1 MPPASSSRTG
11 MPLAS
16 PGRLSTKTI
25 PTAPAACARAVLE
38 VKVHVPRETSAIAP
52 FNEPGG
58 RLEPAPFT
66 SDVEEI
72 VAQGVDSL
80 MTRVRQK

>member
-1 MPPASSSRTG
+1 M
-11 MPLAS
+11 
-16 PGRLSTKTI
+16 
-25 PTAPAACARAVLE
+25 
-38 VKVHVPRETSAIAP
+38 IAY
-52 FNEPGG
+52 GQ
-58 RLEPAPFT
+58 PAPFT